1 MSRGEIFLTCTV
13 IPISSAILDD
23 SWPGSAQRLAAGESM
38 KHALHDATTVWNRR
52 EYLESLLQ
60 VLHGIPF
67 QQKTAISGA
76 HLDLTSNIPKG
87 KQCSDILRQ
96 DDVQEVSS
104 QLRWL

>member
-1 MSRGEIFLTCTV
+1 MHSMM
-13 IPISSAILDD
+13 A
-23 SWPGSAQRLAAGESM
+23 RLCGII
-38 KHALHDATTVWNRR
+38 RR
-52 EYLESLLQ
+52 EYLESLL
-60 VLHGIPF
+60 HGIPF
-67 QQKTAISGA
+67 QQKTETAISGA